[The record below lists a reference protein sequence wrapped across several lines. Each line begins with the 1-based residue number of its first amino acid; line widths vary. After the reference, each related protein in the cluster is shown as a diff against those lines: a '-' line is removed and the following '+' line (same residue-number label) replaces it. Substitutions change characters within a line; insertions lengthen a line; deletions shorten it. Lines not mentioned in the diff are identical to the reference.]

1 MDALLYLSVWIS
13 LSLFAL
19 AEVAR
24 ARTARA
30 WPRAVSA
37 AGLVLMIVHILIAM
51 GGRHDWSHTSALAAT
66 AAQTGDVY
74 GLDWG
79 GGVYVNY
86 VFVVLWI
93 LVVLRC
99 WGDQPGAAGAGRV
112 PNAIVWAVRWGF
124 LIIIANAAVVFAG
137 GWRRLAGAAIV
148 GALVV
153 AWFRKGRAT

>member
-1 MDALLYLSVWIS
+1 MDALLYLSIWIS

-51 GGRHDWSHTSALAAT
+51 GWRHDWSHTSALAAT

-86 VFVVLWI
+86 VFVVLWMFA
-93 LVVLRC
+93 VLGRRGC
-99 WGDQPGAAGAGRV
+99 WGEQHGAGR
-112 PNAIVWAVRWGF
+112 PPHAIVWAGRWVF
-124 LIIIANAAVVFAG
+124 LIIIANAAIIFAG
-137 GWRRLAGAAIV
+137 GWRRLLGVTIVAALAGAWLHA
-148 GALVV
+148 
-153 AWFRKGRAT
+153 RRAA